1 MSRAVSLL
9 AAPADAAAA
18 LAGGVCGVCPIAGAQ
33 LRNFYG
39 SLIHSFTIIDDP
51 THQLQRE
58 RVLFIGTQ
66 FSNLY
71 TESLIEI
78 VLRSA
83 TSPLV
88 AKMTL
93 TGWSSFCRRL
103 QWTHPCLYTSSLL
116 PELRAWW
123 TEQPQ
128 GVTLTPS
135 QDQTLSHKK
144 GEMQDRNA
152 LM

>member
-88 AKMTL
+88 RQYVAHHIMDTMSIK
-93 TGWSSFCRRL
+93 R
-103 QWTHPCLYTSSLL
+103 
-116 PELRAWW
+116 ENLRPDA
-123 TEQPQ
+123 
-128 GVTLTPS
+128 
-135 QDQTLSHKK
+135 
-144 GEMQDRNA
+144 
-152 LM
+152 